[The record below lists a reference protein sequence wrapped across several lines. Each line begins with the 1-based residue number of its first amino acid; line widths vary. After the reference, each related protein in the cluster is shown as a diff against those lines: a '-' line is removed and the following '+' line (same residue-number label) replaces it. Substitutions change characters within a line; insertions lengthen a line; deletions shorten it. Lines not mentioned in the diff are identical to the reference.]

1 MIWINI
7 FLIIFYLIQ
16 ESDGLKHCSGANFSS
31 LTVCK
36 NVNDYHPG
44 AVPEPKPLKVKIQVR
59 ILNIVDMTC
68 KTAMEREL
76 LSAFRQIEKPNHKT
90 FLNSHIDI
98 SNSAANWQNIF
109 FFFSLKKFDLV
120 F

>member
-59 ILNIVDMTC
+59 ILNIVDMTSLKRRWNGNFC
-68 KTAMEREL
+68 L
-76 LSAFRQIEKPNHKT
+76 LSGKLKNQITKL
-90 FLNSHIDI
+90 F
-98 SNSAANWQNIF
+98 
-109 FFFSLKKFDLV
+109 
-120 F
+120 